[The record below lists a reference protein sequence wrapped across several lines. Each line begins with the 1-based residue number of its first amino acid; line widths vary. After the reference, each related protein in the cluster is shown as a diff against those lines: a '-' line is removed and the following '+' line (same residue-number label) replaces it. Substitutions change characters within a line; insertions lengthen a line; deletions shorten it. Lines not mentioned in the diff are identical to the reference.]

1 MQTSVQMFTEAAQ
14 ATDELTRSVHTLA
27 DLMSDAAS
35 RGSEIVHWSVARV
48 LRKKRRR
55 IPDGGTNLW
64 GLWIGV
70 DDRPSITF
78 DQFVARPETADWM
91 LFNLTVFVAANR
103 VQVMSAELARPI
115 KTFPTGMQIK
125 ELASGLARRKSV
137 LDRVDKLEQPS
148 TDEEWAALKCFLR
161 RYRELA
167 QAVRRFD
174 DANNLYVERLRADG
188 RWPIPGY

>member
-1 MQTSVQMFTEAAQ
+1 MQTSIEMLTEAAQ
-14 ATDELTRSVHTLA
+14 ATDELSRSVHTLA

-55 IPDGGTNLW
+55 IPDGGTDLW
-64 GLWIGV
+64 GLWIGT
-70 DDRPSITF
+70 DAYPSITL
-78 DQFVARPETADWM
+78 DQFVAQPETADWM
-91 LFNLTVFVAANR
+91 LFGLTVFVVADR
-103 VQVMSAELARPI
+103 VQVMLAELTRPI
-115 KTFPTGMQIK
+115 ETFATGMQIK

-137 LDRVDKLEQPS
+137 LNGLQQLEQPS

-167 QAVRRFD
+167 QALRRFD
-174 DANNLYVERLRADG
+174 DANDFYVERLRADG
-188 RWPIPGY
+188 RWPIRGY